1 MFSLRTMKQKTRVM
15 LLTLIGAI
23 LLGLAVGLLPIDEH
37 SANAAP
43 KGGHGDKGDKG
54 GKSGKA
60 PPMAHVAIFRI
71 EDDCEA
77 MTVWTNWD
85 NIKQIARVEI
95 DITKDDLPLPFV
107 FEPDEGHPFVSL
119 ETAVFTRNATS
130 RFAPIGAD
138 TYQLTETRFYNKR
151 NKLIE
156 RFTPDTTPPLTG
168 KIDPIWNKN
177 CPSE

>member
-43 KGGHGDKGDKG
+43 KGDKGDKG
-54 GKSGKA
+54 GKGGKVA
-60 PPMAHVAIFRI
+60 GTANVAIFRI
-71 EDDCEA
+71 EPDCKSI
-77 MTVWTNWD
+77 TVWTNWA
-85 NIKQIARVEI
+85 NIPKIARVEI
-95 DITKDDLPLPFV
+95 DITKDRDRFT

-119 ETAVFTRNATS
+119 ETAVFTRQATS
-130 RFAPIGAD
+130 RLGPFG
-138 TYQLTETRFYNKR
+138 TSRYQVKETRFYNKR

-156 RFTPDTTPPLTG
+156 TFTPESTPPLTG
-168 KIDPIWNKN
+168 STEPERAE
-177 CPSE
+177 CGPE